1 MATSLAI
8 PALTGPA
15 AEPPAGSA
23 IAPPKWTWGRL
34 VLLVI
39 VLGYFGLVLLLPL
52 GALLEKGIEAGG
64 VEIIRGLARPEALSS
79 LWNTVVLVGLV
90 VAVNSVFGVAGALVL
105 VRQRFPGR
113 RLLDALVDLPLAV
126 SPVMT
131 GLAFLLIVGRGGWL
145 APLLERVGLQVAFA
159 FPGMLI
165 ATLFVTLPFTL
176 REVSYVLQELGTTD
190 EEVAA
195 TLGASSHQT
204 FWRVTFPNIRHG
216 LALGVTLTTARALG
230 EFGAVLVLGGAIAGK
245 THTATTFIYGAIEE
259 RQEASAYGMALL
271 LAVVSIVLLLI
282 LERVR
287 RRKGDL

>member
-1 MATSLAI
+1 
-8 PALTGPA
+8 
-15 AEPPAGSA
+15 
-23 IAPPKWTWGRL
+23 
-34 VLLVI
+34 
-39 VLGYFGLVLLLPL
+39 VLLLPL
-52 GALLEKGIEAGG
+52 GALVEKGVEAGAP
-64 VEIIRGLARPEALSS
+64 EIIRGLAQPEALSG
-79 LWNTVVLVGLV
+79 LWTSVALVGLV
-90 VAVNSVFGVAGALVL
+90 VVVNSVFGVAGAVVL
-105 VRQRFPGR
+105 VRHRFRGR
-113 RLLDALVDLPLAV
+113 RLLDALVDLPLAI
-126 SPVMT
+126 SPVMI

-145 APLLERVGLQVAFA
+145 APVLERAGIQVAFA

-195 TLGASSHQT
+195 TLGASSRQT

-245 THTATTFIYGAIEE
+245 THTATTFIYAAIEE
-259 RQEASAYGMALL
+259 RQEAAAYGMALL
-271 LAVVSIVLLLI
+271 LAGASVVLLLI
-282 LERVR
+282 LERFR